1 MLEVRA
7 LTTDAVIEFDGEV
20 LLLKRN
26 HPPFEAS
33 WVLPGGFVEQDETAR
48 DACIRETGEEVG
60 VDVSVEEFIGLYDDP
75 DRDKQGNVSAA
86 YRCSIRSD
94 ILPRLKTRA
103 SHPITGRSIL
113 KCESLRFL
121 TDNSGSAT
129 LPLLYPIRTSSYLVV
144 LCRLAWSA
152 YSFDSS

>member
-86 YRCSIRSD
+86 YRCSIRNNQTPTPREEATQVEMFD
-94 ILPRLKTRA
+94 PNNLPNMGFDHRQIVADAL
-103 SHPITGRSIL
+103 
-113 KCESLRFL
+113 
-121 TDNSGSAT
+121 
-129 LPLLYPIRTSSYLVV
+129 
-144 LCRLAWSA
+144 SA
-152 YSFDSS
+152 YRSSQ